1 MIIFLTEE
9 QLNYLDDNIKNQEEF
24 NFEWNVKRDN
34 QSITIEIDD
43 DIVDEIRDWAMDKQV
58 EVGFNIDYELNS
70 EGKILEGIID
80 AFYIE

>member
-34 QSITIEIDD
+34 QSIIIEIDD
-43 DIVDEIRDWAMDKQV
+43 DIVDEIRDWAMDKQI